1 MNYPITNSTIKILKF
16 INQHENCTFAEIKAK
31 FPKVDFMEL
40 VNLSLTNYLLCTRP
54 GELPTQFQNG
64 EFSIPDDAKFWA
76 TPQTTKLLED
86 RRREW
91 LQWVIPNVI
100 AGIAL
105 ILSIITL
112 LLTQVPQVT
121 EVRILP

>member
-1 MNYPITNSTIKILKF
+1 MDYPIMNSTIKILKF
-16 INQHENCTFAEIKAK
+16 INRHENCTFAKIKSE
-31 FPKVDFMEL
+31 FPDIDSMEL
-40 VNLSLTNYLLCTRP
+40 VNLALTNYLLCTRP

-64 EFSIPDDAKFWA
+64 NFSIPDNAKFWA
-76 TPQTTKLLED
+76 TPHTTKLLED

-112 LLTQVPQVT
+112 LLTQVPQVI
-121 EVRILP
+121 EVQILP

>member
-1 MNYPITNSTIKILKF
+1 MGFPITNKTMKVLKF
-16 INQHENCTFAEIKAK
+16 IHAHENCTFSEIESK
-31 FPKVDFMEL
+31 FQSIDFMEL
-40 VNLSLTNYLLCTRP
+40 VNLSLTGYLLCTRP
-54 GELPTQFQNG
+54 DELPTQFQDGN
-64 EFSIPDDAKFWA
+64 FSVPPDARFWA
-76 TPQTTKLLED
+76 TPVTTELIER

-100 AGIAL
+100 SGVAL

>member
-1 MNYPITNSTIKILKF
+1 MSYPITNSTILILKF
-16 INQHENCTFAEIKAK
+16 IHRHENCTFAEIKSK
-31 FPKVDFMEL
+31 FPEVDFMDL
-40 VNLSLTNYLLCTRP
+40 VNLALTNYLLCTKP
-54 GELPTQFQNG
+54 GELPTQFHDGN
-64 EFSIPDDAKFWA
+64 FSVPDNAMFWA
-76 TPQTTKLLED
+76 TPHTTKLLED

-112 LLTQVPQVT
+112 LLTQAPQVT